1 MKYFIVFIA
10 CLSLTG
16 IALTQQNTIQNSQI
30 VQTMSTA
37 TNEAY
42 IMQSGGL
49 TDKAT
54 IHQTG
59 VGNWAYI
66 GQEASGQIATGNG
79 AWWDGKHWC
88 TVPYG
93 GSVHRGIVQI
103 GSNNYGL
110 IKQLSGSPG
119 SEAGIGQ
126 YSNSNDAVINQMSG
140 ALNSHFIQQEG
151 SDGNYAIH
159 TVAGGSNKGRTRQVG
174 DQNVATVDQFGG
186 NNYVYQFQKGHNPY
200 SATIS
205 QTGNNNASNCDNAD
219 GLNYTTTVGGVTTTV
234 TSPTFSTLGPGGI
247 EYVTQ
252 YQNGSHNTANTA
264 VTGDWN
270 NTVQY
275 QKGHDNVGYID
286 INGNG
291 TAGTPQLAK
300 QVQLGNRNFAVSQ
313 ISGNV
318 NISAQYQNGGHY
330 SFIQLMGNNNQATA
344 IQGVG
349 W

>member
-49 TDKAT
+49 TDKGT

-59 VGNWAYI
+59 YGNWAYI
-66 GQEASGQIATGNG
+66 GQEASGQIATGSG
-79 AWWDGKHWC
+79 ATWDGKNWC
-88 TVPYG
+88 RVPYG

-103 GSNNYGL
+103 GTDNYGL
-110 IKQLSGSPG
+110 IKQSAGSPG

-126 YSNSNDAVINQMSG
+126 YTSGNDAVINQMSG
-140 ALNSHFIQQEG
+140 ALNSHFIQQEHHG
-151 SDGNYAIH
+151 GNYAIH
-159 TVAGGSNKGRTRQVG
+159 TVSGGMNKGRTRQVG
-174 DQNVATVDQFGG
+174 SQNVATVDQFGG
-186 NNYVYQFQKGHNPY
+186 RNYAYQFQRGHNPF
-200 SATIS
+200 SASII
-205 QTGNNNASNCDNAD
+205 QTGNNNASNCDGAD

-234 TSPTFSTLGPGGI
+234 TSPTYATLGPGGL

-252 YQNGSHNTANTA
+252 YQNGSGNTANTI

-275 QKGHDNVGYID
+275 QYGNDNVGYIE
-286 INGNG
+286 ISGNG
-291 TAGTPQLAK
+291 TNGNSQLAK
-300 QVQLGNRNFAVSQ
+300 QVQLGNQNVAVSG
-313 ISGNV
+313 IAGNL
-318 NISAQYQNGGHY
+318 NIAAQYQNGGHD
-330 SFIQLMGNNNQATA
+330 SWILIFGNNNQATA

>member
-16 IALTQQNTIQNSQI
+16 TALTQENTIQNSQI

-49 TDKAT
+49 TDKGT

-59 VGNWAYI
+59 IGNWAYI
-66 GQEASGQIATGNG
+66 GQEASGQI
-79 AWWDGKHWC
+79 
-88 TVPYG
+88 
-93 GSVHRGIVQI
+93 

-110 IKQLSGSPG
+110 IKQSSGSPG

-126 YSNSNDAVINQMSG
+126 YTSSNDAVVNQMSG
-140 ALNSHFIQQEG
+140 SLNSHFIQQEG
-151 SDGNYAIH
+151 SDGNYAMH
-159 TVAGGSNKGRTRQVG
+159 TVAGGANKGRTRQVG

-186 NNYVYQFQKGHNPY
+186 HNYAYQFQQGSNPY
-200 SATIS
+200 SATIT
-205 QTGNNNASNCDNAD
+205 QTGSNNASNCDGAD
-219 GLNYTTTVGGVTTTV
+219 ALNYTTTVGGFTTTV

-252 YQNGSHNTANTA
+252 YQNGSGNTADTDI
-264 VTGDWN
+264 TGDWN

-275 QKGHDNVGYID
+275 QKGHDNMGYIE
-286 INGNG
+286 IAGNG
-291 TAGTPQLAK
+291 TGGAPQLAK
-300 QVQLGNRNFAVSQ
+300 QVQLGNSNFAQSL
-313 ISGNV
+313 ISGNS
-318 NISAQYQNGGHY
+318 NIAAQYQNGGHD
-330 SFIQLMGNNNQATA
+330 SWILLLGNNNQATA